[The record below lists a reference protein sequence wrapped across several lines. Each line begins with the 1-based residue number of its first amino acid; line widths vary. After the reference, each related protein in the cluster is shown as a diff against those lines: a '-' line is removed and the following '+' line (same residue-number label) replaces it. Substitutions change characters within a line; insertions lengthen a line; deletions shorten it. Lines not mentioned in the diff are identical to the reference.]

1 MDVDSTLITAEAI
14 ELIAAHAGS
23 RTQVAAITARAMRG
37 EIDFATSLHERVA
50 TLVGLPVGVLDLVR
64 GEIELTGGARELLAE
79 LARRGWPVGL
89 VSGGFAEIVEP
100 LAASLGIAH
109 TRANRLEVAH
119 GVLTGRVSG
128 PVVDRAAKAAA
139 LREFALAEHIDLAD
153 SIAIGDGA
161 NDLTM
166 LATAGFAIAF
176 NAKPTVRAA
185 ADVAVDGRLDA
196 VIGLLDR

>member
-14 ELIAAHAGS
+14 ELIADHAGS
-23 RTQVAAITARAMRG
+23 RAQVAAITTRAMRG

-50 TLVGLPVGVLDLVR
+50 TLAGLPVGVLDLVR
-64 GEIELTGGARELLAE
+64 GEIELTAGARELLAE

-109 TRANRLEVAH
+109 TRANRLEVAR
-119 GVLTGRVSG
+119 GRLTGRVAG

-139 LREFALAEHIDLAD
+139 LREFAQAEHVDLAD
-153 SIAIGDGA
+153 TIAIGDGA
-161 NDLTM
+161 NDLEM
-166 LATAGFAIAF
+166 LATAGFAVAF
-176 NAKPTVRAA
+176 HAKPAVRAA

-196 VIGLLDR
+196 VLDLLR